1 MLKTSFL
8 VLAIFGAV
16 LIIYHL
22 AGNVSHIESMLLGMG
37 MGAASAGPMMYYIK
51 RIRLRIRERCSLKEL
66 AEIMNKR
73 KESET
78 SELSE

>member
-8 VLAIFGAV
+8 ILAFFTVV

-22 AGNVSHIESMLLGMG
+22 AGNASHMESMLLGMG

-51 RIRLRIRERCSLKEL
+51 KIRLKIRERRSLKEL
-66 AEIMNKR
+66 AKIMNQR

-78 SELSE
+78 DGLSG